1 MNFDK
6 LAFVDIETTGS
17 RINHDRII
25 EIGILRVENNQLV
38 RTYQQLINPETYIS
52 PFIEQITHI
61 STKDVVNAPTFE
73 DIKEELLEVLDGCVF
88 VAHNVRF
95 DYGFLKNEFRRYGH
109 QFAPK
114 HFCTVKLSKALF
126 PQYTHHNLDALM
138 QRFNITCENR
148 HRAFGDA
155 KVLWDFYQMLHNDLP
170 AEQLLTALES
180 VMYKPIVPQHLNVEV
195 LNTLPEQPGVYIFYG
210 ENDIPLYVGKSI
222 NIKDRVLSHFSNDY
236 TSSKEMNIVQQT
248 HRIETIPTV
257 GELGALLK
265 EAALIKQLQP
275 LYNRRLRKK
284 NSITVAKR
292 IETKDGYFS
301 IALEELSDISPH
313 DTEHILGIYKSKK
326 HAKEQLAFLA
336 DEHVLCEKILGLD
349 RATDSCFNYKLQ
361 RCYGACIGEE
371 KTIRYNMRFQ
381 MAFNKTKIK
390 TWPFEGPIFIEEKNE
405 LEQRSEVF
413 TVNKWCLVGNATFE
427 ESMEY
432 IPLDNDFNFDLDTYK
447 ILAKYIL
454 NPQNNKH
461 IKSMPSNYGTHTD
474 AF

>member
-1 MNFDK
+1 MDFDK

-17 RINHDRII
+17 RVNHDRII

-61 STKDVVNAPTFE
+61 STNDVVNAPTFE
-73 DIKEELLEVLDGCVF
+73 EIKEEILEVLDGCVF

-95 DYGFLKNEFRRYGH
+95 DYGFLKNEFRRFGH

-138 QRFNITCENR
+138 QRFNIECENR

-155 KVLWDFYQMLHNDLP
+155 KVLWDFYQMIHSDLP
-170 AEQLLTALES
+170 AEQVLEALES
-180 VMYKPIVPQHLNVEV
+180 VMYKPIIPQHLHVDV

-210 ENDIPLYVGKSI
+210 ENDLPLYVGKSI

-265 EAALIKQLQP
+265 ESTLIKQLQP
-275 LYNRRLRKK
+275 LYNRRLRQKHALIIAKK
-284 NSITVAKR
+284 
-292 IETKDGYFS
+292 IETKNGYFS
-301 IALEELSDISPH
+301 IALEEVNDIAAY
-313 DTEHILGIYKSKK
+313 DVENILGIYKTKK
-326 HAKEQLAFLA
+326 QAKDQLAFIA
-336 DEHVLCEKILGLD
+336 DEHVLCEKLLKLD
-349 RATDSCFNYKLQ
+349 NATDSCFNYKLQ
-361 RCYGACIGEE
+361 RCYGACVGQESPI
-371 KTIRYNMRFQ
+371 KYNMRFLR
-381 MAFNKTKIK
+381 AFTKTKIK
-390 TWPFEGPIFIEEKNE
+390 TWPFQGPIFIEEQNE
-405 LEQRSEVF
+405 LEQRREVF
-413 TVNKWCLVGNATFE
+413 AVNKWCLVGNSTFE
-427 ESMEY
+427 ENLEY
-432 IPLDNDFNFDLDTYK
+432 LPLGNDLSFDFDTYK

-454 NPQNNKH
+454 NPQNNKY
-461 IKSMPSNYGTHTD
+461 IKSAPKDYGMGE
-474 AF
+474 